1 MNNENTPN
9 IKRTATPTPSAQRL
23 SNDPEPSEFPP
34 ICIFLNIIAW
44 FQLIAGFVA
53 GAILDASGF
62 SLGVCFAVTL
72 SSIVGCVVLLGFS
85 KIVKTLLEIKD
96 ELVLIR
102 KK

>member
-9 IKRTATPTPSAQRL
+9 TESTATPTPFWKDTESSLLQL
-23 SNDPEPSEFPP
+23 PP
-34 ICIFLNIIAW
+34 ICMFLNIIAW
-44 FQLIAGFVA
+44 LQLVAGFVA
-53 GAILDASGF
+53 GVTLDANGF
-62 SLGVCFAVTL
+62 SLGISFVVTL
-72 SSIVGCVVLLGFS
+72 SGIMGCVVFLGFS